1 MAESCHNRSYY
12 ETAIRNEEFGPCNK
26 CRKPKTDDDW
36 CQSCCSDRFEL
47 DSKFN
52 NKWTSG
58 NDSIDGFV
66 RRAQSKAR
74 NHWEVIEWIPYKRL
88 INVKYLT
95 KGGFS
100 TINKAIW
107 LDGYIICW
115 NDIKNVWNRNRY
127 KLEEEDYLDYRT
139 LKEDEKFGFHVVLK
153 SLNNINEDF
162 LNEWENYL
170 EFLYSAINNYA
181 NFVRVFG
188 ITQDPKTKVYMV
200 VLEEMKRGSL
210 RDNLLIKKYNP
221 NDKYHNLYEIA
232 CSLSALSKTSMTH
245 GDLHNGN
252 LLLKDE
258 FHIYISDFGQ
268 SRQFNQSI
276 NSKDI
281 YGVIPY
287 MAPEVLRGKPYTKAS
302 DIYSFGVIM
311 WEFTSGVP
319 AFHDIPHDFNLSLQ
333 ICKGHR
339 PEIIEGTEPDYVEL
353 MKRCWDN
360 DPNKRPTAKELSEI
374 FDVWSAKYL
383 MEMDYD
389 KRKSVPVPTIIENH
403 PLSCYISRKIDHYA
417 KLNEILDQGEL
428 SSIIVIDEGKD
439 DEGKYNIESELEELK
454 I

>member
-1 MAESCHNRSYY
+1 MAKGIEKSNESCHNRSYY

-47 DSKFN
+47 DN
-52 NKWTSG
+52 
-58 NDSIDGFV
+58 
-66 RRAQSKAR
+66 
-74 NHWEVIEWIPYKRL
+74 
-88 INVKYLT
+88 
-95 KGGFS
+95 
-100 TINKAIW
+100 
-107 LDGYIICW
+107 GYIICW

-181 NFVRVFG
+181 NFVR
-188 ITQDPKTKVYMV
+188 
-200 VLEEMKRGSL
+200 
-210 RDNLLIKKYNP
+210 
-221 NDKYHNLYEIA
+221 
-232 CSLSALSKTSMTH
+232 
-245 GDLHNGN
+245 
-252 LLLKDE
+252 
-258 FHIYISDFGQ
+258 
-268 SRQFNQSI
+268 
-276 NSKDI
+276 DI

-439 DEGKYNIESELEELK
+439 DEGKDNIESELEELK

>member
-47 DSKFN
+47 DS
-52 NKWTSG
+52 
-58 NDSIDGFV
+58 
-66 RRAQSKAR
+66 
-74 NHWEVIEWIPYKRL
+74 
-88 INVKYLT
+88 
-95 KGGFS
+95 GFS

-232 CSLSALSKTSMTH
+232 CSLSALSKP
-245 GDLHNGN
+245 
-252 LLLKDE
+252 
-258 FHIYISDFGQ
+258 
-268 SRQFNQSI
+268 R
-276 NSKDI
+276 
-281 YGVIPY
+281 
-287 MAPEVLRGKPYTKAS
+287 
-302 DIYSFGVIM
+302 
-311 WEFTSGVP
+311 
-319 AFHDIPHDFNLSLQ
+319 
-333 ICKGHR
+333 HR